1 MTEVLTIAA
10 AFLGTL
16 AALALGWHLRLFG
29 CHRREENDQPPAS
42 WITKQRG
49 DR

>member
-1 MTEVLTIAA
+1 MTFILSATA

-29 CHRREENDQPPAS
+29 CHRREENDQPRAS

-49 DR
+49 ER